1 MAEERMYHKL
11 TLEERG
17 KLTMTGVTEVISFE
31 EDVVVLRTSLG
42 TLIVHGRELQLR
54 TLSLDGGQVAVEGS
68 ISALVYEEPKA
79 AGGILRRLFGCLPR
93 RWRQAAYVWPA
104 CWGWLW
110 GSCMDSCGLCGPK
123 EQRWQTCCLWPG
135 CSGPGCF

>member
-1 MAEERMYHKL
+1 MAEERIPHKL
-11 TLEERG
+11 ALEERG

-31 EDVVVLRTSLG
+31 EDAVVLRTSLG

-79 AGGILRRLFGCLPR
+79 AGGILRRLFG
-93 RWRQAAYVWPA
+93 
-104 CWGWLW
+104 
-110 GSCMDSCGLCGPK
+110 
-123 EQRWQTCCLWPG
+123 
-135 CSGPGCF
+135 